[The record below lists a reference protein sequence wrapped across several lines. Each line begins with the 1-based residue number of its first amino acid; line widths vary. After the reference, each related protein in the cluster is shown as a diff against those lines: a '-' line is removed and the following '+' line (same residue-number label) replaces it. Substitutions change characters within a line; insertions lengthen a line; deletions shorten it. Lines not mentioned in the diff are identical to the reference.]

1 MTRTVTSVQCTAKSR
16 RSGKRCEKQAIL
28 GATVCKTH
36 GGGTPQVRSSAAV
49 RADFMRWGLDAPN
62 VDPGETL
69 LALVSQS
76 AARVKKYAQEV
87 QDFIAEA
94 EAKGIPVRKALVGDV
109 WTTDETGEAQKQGE
123 YLRGLV
129 QLENSERD
137 RCAAFCKTAIT
148 AGLQERQVK
157 LAERQGELIAQVLR
171 SVMRS
176 PVLGLSQTQR
186 DALPQVIEHAWTEL
200 GG

>member
-1 MTRTVTSVQCTAKSR
+1 MTVTVSQQCKAITKGKQCR
-16 RSGKRCEKQAIL
+16 RRAIT
-28 GATVCKTH
+28 GATVCTAH
-36 GGGTPQVRSSAAV
+36 GGSTPQVKSAAAV
-49 RADFMRWGLDAPN
+49 RADWMRWGLDAPAQ
-62 VDPGETL
+62 DPGEVL
-69 LALVSQS
+69 LALVAQS
-76 AARVKKYAQEV
+76 SARVAKYAEEV
-87 QDFIAEA
+87 AEFIAEA

-109 WTTDETGEAQKQGE
+109 WTTDETGESQKQGE

-171 SVMRS
+171 SVMRN
-176 PVLGLSQTQR
+176 PVLGLDQRQR
-186 DALPQVIEHAWTEL
+186 DALPQVIEHAWSEL

>member
-1 MTRTVTSVQCTAKSR
+1 MTRTIPATKCTAHSR
-16 RSGKRCEKQAIL
+16 STGKPCGKYAIE
-28 GATVCKTH
+28 GGTVCRSH
-36 GGGTPQVRSSAAV
+36 GGGTPQVRARAAV

-76 AARVKKYAQEV
+76 AARVAKYADEV
-87 QDFIAEA
+87 QQFIQEA

-109 WTTDETGEAQKQGE
+109 WTTDETGESQKQGE

-137 RCAAFCKTAIT
+137 RCASFCKTAIT

-176 PVLGLSQTQR
+176 PVLGLSQNQR
-186 DALPQVIEHAWTEL
+186 DALPQVIEHAWAEL
-200 GG
+200 AE

>member
-1 MTRTVTSVQCTAKSR
+1 MTIALSQDCAARSKRTGQPCR
-16 RSGKRCEKQAIL
+16 KRAMV
-28 GATVCKTH
+28 GATVCRFH
-36 GGGTPQVRSSAAV
+36 GGSVRTVKAKALV
-49 RADFMRWGLDAPN
+49 RADLMRWGLDAPN

-76 AARVKKYAQEV
+76 AARVAKYADEV
-87 QDFIAEA
+87 QEFIREA

-109 WTTDETGEAQKQGE
+109 WTTDETGESQKQGE

-186 DALPQVIEHAWTEL
+186 DALPQVIEHAWAEL
-200 GG
+200 AE